1 CDENKFKD
9 TIQFIIDFN
18 PVVFPSLEELGLSF
32 EKLKIIFENVS
43 LYENSYKNI
52 SFMYEQIISEDETQ
66 VDFLSNILNTSK
78 FNFDELNI
86 DSDLFCQNEQLQLI
100 IFDGAL
106 RNDNIKIETFEK
118 YVEIYDNQLE
128 NIEKLAKG
136 KISILFKKNKVCYN
150 VNNILLCESEVLV
163 YLFEEKK
170 NKLFP
175 ELFNWETSQVIEIL
189 QKINCDDKQ
198 REFMFSLLSDARV
211 QEKYSIDLIVNY
223 LKVLDKGLE
232 VSNFKIEVSNLLDK
246 LQFKKTDANKIV
258 ELLSS
263 DRGQRT
269 IAIEFLDLANI
280 LRKKGVIKSCDES
293 SNKLII
299 KTKNVIK

>member
-1 CDENKFKD
+1 
-9 TIQFIIDFN
+9 
-18 PVVFPSLEELGLSF
+18 
-32 EKLKIIFENVS
+32 
-43 LYENSYKNI
+43 
-52 SFMYEQIISEDETQ
+52 
-66 VDFLSNILNTSK
+66 
-78 FNFDELNI
+78 
-86 DSDLFCQNEQLQLI
+86 
-100 IFDGAL
+100 
-106 RNDNIKIETFEK
+106 
-118 YVEIYDNQLE
+118 
-128 NIEKLAKG
+128 
-136 KISILFKKNKVCYN
+136 
-150 VNNILLCESEVLV
+150 ESEVLV

>member
-1 CDENKFKD
+1 
-9 TIQFIIDFN
+9 
-18 PVVFPSLEELGLSF
+18 
-32 EKLKIIFENVS
+32 
-43 LYENSYKNI
+43 
-52 SFMYEQIISEDETQ
+52 
-66 VDFLSNILNTSK
+66 
-78 FNFDELNI
+78 
-86 DSDLFCQNEQLQLI
+86 NEQLQLI

>member
-1 CDENKFKD
+1 
-9 TIQFIIDFN
+9 
-18 PVVFPSLEELGLSF
+18 
-32 EKLKIIFENVS
+32 
-43 LYENSYKNI
+43 
-52 SFMYEQIISEDETQ
+52 
-66 VDFLSNILNTSK
+66 
-78 FNFDELNI
+78 
-86 DSDLFCQNEQLQLI
+86 NEQLKLI

-106 RNDNIKIETFEK
+106 RNDNINIVTFEK
-118 YVEIYDNQLE
+118 YVEVYDNQLE
-128 NIEKLAKG
+128 NIEKLAKD

-163 YLFEEKK
+163 YLFEEEK

-175 ELFNWETSQVIEIL
+175 ELFGWETSQVIEIL

-258 ELLSS
+258 ELFSS

-293 SNKLII
+293 YNKLII